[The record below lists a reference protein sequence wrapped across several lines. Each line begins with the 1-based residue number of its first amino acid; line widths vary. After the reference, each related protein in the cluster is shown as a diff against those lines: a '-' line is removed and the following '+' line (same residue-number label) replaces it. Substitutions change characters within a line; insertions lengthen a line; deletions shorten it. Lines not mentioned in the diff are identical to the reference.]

1 MEAPDLTAVLPYVQ
15 QITFGA
21 VAGFIAGYA
30 LKKVGK
36 VVAIVLG
43 LLFVA
48 IQLLAWSGF
57 VSVDWGVIQ
66 RQVDPL
72 LEVDSLERSWRGLVS
87 MLTYNIPFAAAF
99 VPAFILGVR
108 RG

>member
-1 MEAPDLTAVLPYVQ
+1 VNVELSTVFPWLQ
-15 QITFGA
+15 QIAFGG

-36 VVAIVLG
+36 FVALALG

-57 VSVDWGVIQ
+57 VSVDWAAVQ
-66 RQVDPL
+66 ASVDPL
-72 LEVDSLERSWRGLVS
+72 LETSSLERAWRSLLRL
-87 MLTYNIPFAAAF
+87 LTYNIPFAAAF
-99 VPAFILGVR
+99 VPGVVLGLR

>member
-1 MEAPDLTAVLPYVQ
+1 VDVELTSVFPWLQ
-15 QITFGA
+15 QIAFGG

-36 VVAIVLG
+36 FVALALG

-57 VSVDWGVIQ
+57 VSVDWGAVQSQI
-66 RQVDPL
+66 DPL
-72 LEVDSLERSWRGLVS
+72 LEASALERAWRGVLRV
-87 MLTYNIPFAAAF
+87 LTYNIPFAAAF
-99 VPAFILGVR
+99 VPAMVLGLK

>member
-1 MEAPDLTAVLPYVQ
+1 MNVELSTVFPWLQ
-15 QITFGA
+15 QIAFGA
-21 VAGFIAGYA
+21 VAGFVAGFA

-36 VVAIVLG
+36 LVALALG

-57 VSVDWGVIQ
+57 VTVDWGAVQ
-66 RQVDPL
+66 ASVDPL
-72 LEVDSLERSWRGLVS
+72 LETSSLERAWRSLLSV
-87 MLTYNIPFAAAF
+87 LAYNIPFAAAF
-99 VPAFILGVR
+99 VPAVVIGIK